1 MSVACMCVYAPACIS
16 LSLSLSSV
24 TNGCLPLSTHVEL
37 TSRTG

>member
-1 MSVACMCVYAPACIS
+1 MSVACMCVYAPACI
-16 LSLSLSSV
+16 SLSLSSV